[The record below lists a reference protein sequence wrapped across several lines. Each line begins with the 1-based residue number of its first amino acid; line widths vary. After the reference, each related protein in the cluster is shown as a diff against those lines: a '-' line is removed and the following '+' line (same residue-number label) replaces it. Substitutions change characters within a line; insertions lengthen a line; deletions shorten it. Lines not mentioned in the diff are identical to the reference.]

1 MTKVN
6 KKCKDTVFTKM
17 FGDEDKEYLMQLYQA
32 LHPEDQ
38 STGKDDLKIVTLENF
53 FTVSIYNDLGFIVKQ
68 KLIVLVEAQSTWSVN
83 ILIRM
88 FMYLGR
94 TYYDYI
100 YSDEALTKQLYTNKK
115 VPIPKPELHVVYT
128 GNKKDMPQIMS
139 FKDEFFAGEDVGIDL
154 KVNVIIAD
162 DSKKDII
169 WQYIMFCK
177 VYDIQIREHG
187 PTPKA
192 VSETIRICKE
202 KGYLA
207 DYLSKHEKEVRKV
220 LLMNREEIEQGYRDL
235 LVEETRKKTLAES
248 AAERKK
254 LKIQRDKYAAERD
267 KYAAERDNIA
277 NENATL
283 KARIAELESRLQG
296 KQD

>member
-17 FGDEDKEYLMQLYQA
+17 FGDADKEYLMQLYQA
-32 LHPEDQ
+32 LHPEDK

-94 TYYDYI
+94 TYHDYI
-100 YSDEALTKQLYTNKK
+100 YSDEALQKQLYTDKK
-115 VPIPKPELHVVYT
+115 VPLPKPELHVVYT
-128 GNKKDMPQIMS
+128 GNKKDTPQIMS
-139 FKDEFFAGEDVGIDL
+139 LKDEFFAGEDVGIDL

-177 VYDIQIREHG
+177 VYDEQIKKYG
-187 PTPKA
+187 PTAEA
-192 VSETIRICKE
+192 VSETIRICK
-202 KGYLA
+202 KNGYLA
-207 DYLSKHEKEVRKV
+207 DYLLKHEKEVRRV

-235 LVEETRKKTLAES
+235 LVEEARKKALAEGET
-248 AAERKK
+248 ERKK
-254 LKIQRDKYAAERD
+254 LKRERD
-267 KYAAERDNIA
+267 SFA
-277 NENATL
+277 NENADL
-283 KARIAELESRLQG
+283 KAKIAELESRLQEQ
-296 KQD
+296 KN